1 MIRLLTCALM
11 LFALAIPSAFAQSGK
26 QPELRL
32 RQGSSFDSFD
42 YTYISP
48 WMLKS
53 MLQKDLTELQN
64 IPVDKVEHIEI
75 LKTKVNGNYTPFKSI
90 INKLSD
96 EMTLIGYNRDGDKGV
111 KICAD
116 SSLLKDSYGYPM
128 TNPDGSAMEVVERIL
143 VIQWGKNGA
152 EHLVTYIVGTF
163 TPKEVNSIFHF

>member
-1 MIRLLTCALM
+1 MIRILTCMLM
-11 LFALAIPSAFAQSGK
+11 LFALAFPSTFAQSDP

-32 RQGSSFDSFD
+32 RIGSSLEGFD

-53 MLQKDLTELQN
+53 MKEKDLTELQN
-64 IPVDKVEHIEI
+64 IPIDKVIHIEI

-96 EMTLIGYNRDGDKGV
+96 EMKLIGYNRDGNKGV
-111 KICAD
+111 KICVD
-116 SSLLKDSYGYPM
+116 SSILKDSHGCPL
-128 TNPDGSAMEVVERIL
+128 TNPDGSEMEIIKRIL
-143 VIQWGKNGA
+143 VIQWGGNGA

>member
-1 MIRLLTCALM
+1 MTRLLTCLLM
-11 LFALAIPSAFAQSGK
+11 LFALALPPAFAQSGT

-32 RQGSSFDSFD
+32 RQGSSFEGFD

-53 MLQKDLTELQN
+53 MQKKDLTELKN
-64 IPVDKVEHIEI
+64 IPVDKVQYIEI

-111 KICAD
+111 KICVDVSPA
-116 SSLLKDSYGYPM
+116 
-128 TNPDGSAMEVVERIL
+128 EVVERIL
-143 VIQWGKNGA
+143 VIQWGHGGS
-152 EHLVTYIVGTF
+152 EHLVTYLVGNF
-163 TPKEVNSIFHF
+163 TQEEVNSFFHF

>member
-1 MIRLLTCALM
+1 MLL
-11 LFALAIPSAFAQSGK
+11 ALALPSAFAQSGN

-32 RQGSSFDSFD
+32 RAGSSLEGFD

-53 MLQKDLTELQN
+53 MVKKDLPELQN
-64 IPVDKVEHIEI
+64 IPVDKVQHIEI

-96 EMTLIGYNRDGDKGV
+96 EMQLIGYNRDGDKGV
-111 KICAD
+111 KICVE
-116 SSLLKDSYGYPM
+116 SSVLKDSYGCPL
-128 TNPDGSAMEVVERIL
+128 TNPDGSEMEVVKRIL

-163 TPKEVNSIFHF
+163 TPKEVNCIFHF